1 MKKICTVLI
10 AIMVLTMSACGKKEI
25 NIDVDELS
33 QKLVDEV
40 DFEDELTQVDDM
52 AVENLYGIDNAV
64 NQMVYVSSG
73 ATAEE
78 VAIFE
83 FENADDTKT
92 GKTAALKRIEDQK
105 DSFEFYIPEEV
116 KRLDNAY
123 VTEVGNYVIVCVAEG
138 DDAETIIDEYIK

>member
-1 MKKICTVLI
+1 MKKVLI
-10 AIMVLTMSACGKKEI
+10 AVVAIMVLAMSACGKKEVKV
-25 NIDVDELS
+25 DVEELS

-40 DFEDELTQVDDM
+40 SFEDELTQVDDM
-52 AVENLYGIDNAV
+52 AIENLYGIDNAV
-64 NQMVYVSSG
+64 NQRVYVSSG

-78 VAIFE
+78 IAIFE
-83 FENADDTKT
+83 FENTEDAKT

-123 VTEVGNYVIVCVAEG
+123 VKEVGNYVIVCVAEG